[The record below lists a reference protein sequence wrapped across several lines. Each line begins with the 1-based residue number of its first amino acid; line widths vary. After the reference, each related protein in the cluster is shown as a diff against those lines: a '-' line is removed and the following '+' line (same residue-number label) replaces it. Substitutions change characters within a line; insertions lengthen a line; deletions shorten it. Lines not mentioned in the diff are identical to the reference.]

1 MGRKSEKMDIHQ
13 LQIFVNVAECKGF
26 LAASKKMHL
35 SQSTVSTHVSALEH
49 ELGKRLIRRTARNF
63 ELTED
68 GVKLYKYAVDILL
81 LHRKAIM
88 EVGGNGSEFLRIG
101 TSSVP
106 AKWFVP
112 QIMSGFLKKN
122 PNTQAEMTNADSL
135 DIIRR
140 VKEGSLDIG
149 FVGTKVEKQCKY
161 IPLVKDYLVLAA
173 PNTKQYQKIFFGE
186 NTLKKSNL
194 EKGNSEK
201 ENLEEK
207 NSGKSDLK
215 VILKSPFLARR
226 QYSGTMKEALDSLKY
241 FGIEEEDLN
250 IVATFDS
257 AEMLRD
263 CVEEGMGISILS
275 YQMIKEQ
282 HEQGKILIYRLPE
295 KEFCREL
302 YLIYKNESFLPEI
315 IKKFIHFTEK
325 YFKEK
330 KCIEF

>member
-1 MGRKSEKMDIHQ
+1 MDIHQ
-13 LQIFVNVAECKGF
+13 LQIFANVAECKGF

-49 ELGKRLIRRTARNF
+49 ELGKKLIRRTARNF

-106 AKWFVP
+106 AQWFVP
-112 QIMSGFLKKN
+112 TILSGFLKKN
-122 PNTQAEMTNADSL
+122 VNTQVEMTSADSL

-161 IPLVKDYLVLAA
+161 ISLVNDHLVLAA
-173 PNTKQYQKIFFGE
+173 PNTKKYQKIFVGE
-186 NTLKKSNL
+186 SGLRQIL
-194 EKGNSEK
+194 E
-201 ENLEEK
+201 
-207 NSGKSDLK
+207 
-215 VILKSPFLARR
+215 SPFLARR
-226 QYSGTMKEALDSLKY
+226 QYSGTMKEALGSLEY
-241 FGIEEEDLN
+241 FGIKEEDLN

-263 CVEEGMGISILS
+263 CVEAGMGISILS
-275 YQMIKEQ
+275 YEMIKEL
-282 HEQGKILIYRLPE
+282 HERGKILIYRLPE

-315 IKKFIHFTEK
+315 VKKFIHYTEK
-325 YFKEK
+325 SFKEK
-330 KCIEF
+330 KCTEF

>member
-1 MGRKSEKMDIHQ
+1 MDIHQ
-13 LQIFVNVAECKGF
+13 LQIFANVAECKGF

-49 ELGKRLIRRTARNF
+49 ELGKKLIRRTARNF

-101 TSSVP
+101 TT
-106 AKWFVP
+106 
-112 QIMSGFLKKN
+112 ILSGFLKKN
-122 PNTQAEMTNADSL
+122 VNTQVEMTSADSL

-161 IPLVKDYLVLAA
+161 IPLIKDHLVLAA
-173 PNTKQYQKIFFGE
+173 PNTKEYQKIFAGE
-186 NTLKKSNL
+186 SD
-194 EKGNSEK
+194 
-201 ENLEEK
+201 
-207 NSGKSDLK
+207 SGESDLRQ
-215 VILKSPFLARR
+215 ILEVPFLARR
-226 QYSGTMKEALDSLKY
+226 QYSGTMKEALGSLKY

-250 IVATFDS
+250 IIATFDS

-263 CVEEGMGISILS
+263 CVEAGMGISILS
-275 YQMIKEQ
+275 YQMIREL
-282 HEQGKILIYRLPE
+282 HESGKILIYRLPE

-315 IKKFIHFTEK
+315 VKRFIHYTEK
-325 YFKEK
+325 YFKK
-330 KCIEF
+330 EF